1 MTLTGKETNYYI
13 ARYNKS
19 NQDHSLLRFNSYNGL
34 FSAVNDFEQASKYGT
49 FDEVKQLVQ
58 VHNMMANLTGQAYEY
73 YAMKHDTEAFR
84 LDENGD
90 VVEEVPKETE
100 EEPVEEE
107 QPTE

>member
-13 ARYNKS
+13 ARKNTTTNEDS
-19 NQDHSLLRFNSYNGL
+19 VLRFNSYNGL
-34 FSAVNDFEQASKYGT
+34 FSAVNDFEGASKYGT

-73 YAMKHDTEAFR
+73 YAMKHDSESFR

-90 VVEEVPKETE
+90 VVTE
-100 EEPVEEE
+100 EEPVEE
-107 QPTE
+107 QPAE

>member
-13 ARYNKS
+13 ARKNTNS
-19 NQDHSLLRFNSYNGL
+19 NEDSVLRFNSYNGM
-34 FSAVNDFEQASKYGT
+34 FSVVQDFDGATKYST

-58 VHNMMANLTGQAYEY
+58 VHNMMANITGQPHEY
-73 YAMKHDTEAFR
+73 YAMKHDIESFR

-90 VVEEVPKETE
+90 VVTE

-107 QPTE
+107 QPAE

>member
-1 MTLTGKETNYYI
+1 MKLTGKETNYYI

-34 FSAVNDFEQASKYGT
+34 FSAVNDFEGATKYNS

-73 YAMKHDTEAFR
+73 YAMKHDAESFR

-90 VVEEVPKETE
+90 IVTE
-100 EEPVEEE
+100 EEPVEE
-107 QPTE
+107 QPAE

>member
-13 ARYNKS
+13 ARKNTNTNEDS
-19 NQDHSLLRFNSYNGL
+19 ILRFNSYNGM
-34 FSAVNDFEQASKYGT
+34 FSVVQDFDGATKYNS

-58 VHNMMANLTGQAYEY
+58 VHNMMSNITGQPHEY
-73 YAMKHDTEAFR
+73 YAMKHDIESFR

-90 VVEEVPKETE
+90 VVTE

-107 QPTE
+107 QPAE

>member
-13 ARYNKS
+13 ARKNTNS
-19 NQDHSLLRFNSYNGL
+19 NEDSVLRFNSYNGM
-34 FSAVNDFEQASKYGT
+34 FSVVQDFDGATKYNS

-58 VHNMMANLTGQAYEY
+58 VHNMMANITEQPYEY
-73 YAMKHDTEAFR
+73 YAMKHDIESFR

-90 VVEEVPKETE
+90 VVTE

-107 QPTE
+107 PSE

>member
-13 ARYNKS
+13 ARKNTNS
-19 NQDHSLLRFNSYNGL
+19 NEDSVLRFNSYNGM
-34 FSAVNDFEQASKYGT
+34 FSVVQDFDGATKYNS

-58 VHNMMANLTGQAYEY
+58 VHNMMANITGQPYEY
-73 YAMKHDTEAFR
+73 YAMKHDIESFR

-90 VVEEVPKETE
+90 VVTE

-107 QPTE
+107 PVEEQPSE

>member
-13 ARYNKS
+13 ARKNTNS
-19 NQDHSLLRFNSYNGL
+19 NEDSVLRFNSYNGM
-34 FSAVNDFEQASKYGT
+34 FSVVQDFDGATKYNS

-58 VHNMMANLTGQAYEY
+58 VHNMMANITGQPYEY
-73 YAMKHDTEAFR
+73 YAMKHDIESFR

-90 VVEEVPKETE
+90 VVTE

-107 QPTE
+107 PVEEQPAE

>member
-13 ARYNKS
+13 ARKNTNTNEDS
-19 NQDHSLLRFNSYNGL
+19 VLRFNSYNGM
-34 FSAVNDFEQASKYGT
+34 FSVVQDFDGATKYNT

-58 VHNMMANLTGQAYEY
+58 VHNMMANITGQPYEY
-73 YAMKHDTEAFR
+73 YAMKHDVESFR

-90 VVEEVPKETE
+90 VVTE

-107 QPTE
+107 PVEEQPAE

>member
-58 VHNMMANLTGQAYEY
+58 VHNTMANLTGQAYEY

-90 VVEEVPKETE
+90 IVTEEVPEEIE
-100 EEPVEEE
+100 EEPVEE

>member
-1 MTLTGKETNYYI
+1 MSLTGKETNYYV
-13 ARYNKS
+13 ARKNTNS
-19 NQDHSLLRFNSYNGL
+19 NEDSVLRFNSYNGM
-34 FSAVNDFEQASKYGT
+34 FSVVQDFDGATKYNS

-58 VHNMMANLTGQAYEY
+58 VHNMMAKITNQPHEY

>member
-13 ARYNKS
+13 ARKNTCNNEDS
-19 NQDHSLLRFNSYNGL
+19 ILRFNSYNGM
-34 FSAVNDFEQASKYGT
+34 FSVVNDFDQATKYQT

-73 YAMKHDTEAFR
+73 YAMKHDVESFR

-90 VVEEVPKETE
+90 VVEEVPEET
-100 EEPVEEE
+100 EEE

>member
-13 ARYNKS
+13 ARKNTNTNEDS
-19 NQDHSLLRFNSYNGL
+19 VLRFNSYNGM
-34 FSAVNDFEQASKYGT
+34 FSVVQDFDGATKYNS

-58 VHNMMANLTGQAYEY
+58 VHNMMANITGQPYEY
-73 YAMKHDTEAFR
+73 YAMKHDIESFR

-90 VVEEVPKETE
+90 VVTE

-107 QPTE
+107 PVEEQPAE

>member
-13 ARYNKS
+13 ARKNTNS
-19 NQDHSLLRFNSYNGL
+19 NEDSVLRFNSYNGM
-34 FSAVNDFEQASKYGT
+34 FSVVQDFDGATKYNS

-58 VHNMMANLTGQAYEY
+58 VHNMMANITGQPHEY
-73 YAMKHDTEAFR
+73 YAMKHDIESFR

-90 VVEEVPKETE
+90 VVTE

-107 QPTE
+107 PVEEQPSE

>member
-13 ARYNKS
+13 ARKNTNS
-19 NQDHSLLRFNSYNGL
+19 NEDSVLRCNSYNGM
-34 FSAVNDFEQASKYGT
+34 FSVVQDFDGATKYST

-58 VHNMMANLTGQAYEY
+58 VHNMMANITGQPHEY
-73 YAMKHDTEAFR
+73 YAMKHDIEYFR

-90 VVEEVPKETE
+90 VVTE

-107 QPTE
+107 QPAE

>member
-1 MTLTGKETNYYI
+1 MKLTGKETNYYI

-19 NQDHSLLRFNSYNGL
+19 NEDHSLLRFNSYNGL
-34 FSAVNDFEQASKYGT
+34 FSAVNDFEGASKYGT

-73 YAMKHDTEAFR
+73 YAMKHDTESFR

-90 VVEEVPKETE
+90 VVEEDPKETE

-107 QPTE
+107 QPAE